1 MRKIL
6 RCAQDDGTFRRITM
20 LKGQIALVTGGSR
33 GIGRAIALKLAGLGA
48 DVAVLYA
55 GNADAAN
62 FVVSEAGVLGIRALA
77 VQCDVADYAQVEQAV
92 SRVKDELGPVD
103 ILVNNAGIT
112 LDKLTARM
120 SDGDFA
126 RVIDVNLN
134 GAFHTIRALY
144 ADFIRRRSGRIVNI
158 SSISG
163 LMGNA
168 GQANYAAAKA
178 GLIGLT
184 KTIARELAGR
194 GITCNAVAPGFIE
207 TDMTGAL
214 PEGARERFAQQI
226 PLKRFGRPDD
236 VADLVAFL
244 AGPSAGYIT
253 GAVIQVDGG
262 LYM

>member
-1 MRKIL
+1 MR
-6 RCAQDDGTFRRITM
+6 
-20 LKGQIALVTGGSR
+20 GQITLVTGGSR
-33 GIGRAIALKLAGLGA
+33 GIGRAIALKLAGQGA
-48 DVAVLYA
+48 DVAILYA
-55 GNADAAN
+55 GNADAAKS
-62 FVVSEAGVLGIRALA
+62 VAREVEALGVRALA
-77 VQCDVADYAQVEQAV
+77 VQCDVADYAHVEQAV
-92 SRVKDELGPVD
+92 SRVKEELGPVD
-103 ILVNNAGIT
+103 ILINNAGIT

-120 SDGDFA
+120 GAEDFA

-144 ADFIRRRSGRIVNI
+144 SDFIRRRSGRIVNI

-214 PEGARERFAQQI
+214 SGETRDRFAGQI
-226 PLKRFGRPDD
+226 PLGRFGQPDD
-236 VADLVAFL
+236 VAALVAFL
-244 AGPSAGYIT
+244 TGPGAGYIT